1 MNKDDDKQIISEY
14 GNQDL
19 RTILSNYLL
28 EKFIEEINK
37 QNNQENT

>member
-1 MNKDDDKQIISEY
+1 MQNENIIKEY

-28 EKFIEEINK
+28 EKFIEEIK
-37 QNNQENT
+37 SAFKEK

>member
-1 MNKDDDKQIISEY
+1 MQNENIIKEY

-28 EKFIEEINK
+28 EKFIEEINE
-37 QNNQENT
+37 QNNKENT